1 MLLCRLTLI
10 FIITGIAYVFIY
22 NTIVSITIIG
32 KSYQVKVSAWHEARG
47 HEVTIL
53 CSNAMMDGVRE
64 MQYRNVLMRPPS
76 QPAHSVSGRAS
87 SRAP

>member
-47 HEVTIL
+47 NHSLLE
-53 CSNAMMDGVRE
+53 CYDGW
-64 MQYRNVLMRPPS
+64 S
-76 QPAHSVSGRAS
+76 AGDAVS
-87 SRAP
+87 